1 MDALAAPMKDY
12 EDALVA
18 ACAARNKIGYIV
30 TRNIK
35 DYEQSKVPAILPDD
49 FLKMVETE

>member
-35 DYEQSKVPAILPDD
+35 DYEQSKVQAILPDD